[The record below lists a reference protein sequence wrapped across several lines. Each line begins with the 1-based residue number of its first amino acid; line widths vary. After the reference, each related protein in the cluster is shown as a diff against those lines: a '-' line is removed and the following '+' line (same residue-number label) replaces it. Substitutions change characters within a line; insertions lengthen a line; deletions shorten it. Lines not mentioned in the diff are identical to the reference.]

1 MKRGILFECGSCG
14 ARTLVDPLVFN
25 ARRKARAGLP
35 YPCLYCN
42 ADLNEH
48 GRRLE
53 LRETDNTK
61 RSKKQER
68 RVAVREGGHRQ
79 PGSGARDGFEGDV
92 RNVGKYR
99 GECKFTRAS
108 SYTLKL
114 ADLKKLEAQAG
125 SGELP
130 AFDVE
135 FQSESPAKRY
145 VIMPEWVY
153 ETLMHESGRRPDA

>member
-1 MKRGILFECGSCG
+1 MTKYKKFCTACQMIV
-14 ARTLVDPLVFN
+14 TVDNLAF
-25 ARRKARAGLP
+25 AAGRKARAGLTYRCP
-35 YPCLYCN
+35 SCG
-42 ADLNEH
+42 ADLYET
-48 GRRLE
+48 GKDVKIVI
-53 LRETDNTK
+53 TDNK
-61 RSKKQER
+61 RRSLNQER
-68 RVAVREGGHRQ
+68 RVAVREGGRRQ

-92 RNVGKYR
+92 RHVGKYR
-99 GECKFTRAS
+99 GECKFTRAA

-145 VIMPEWVY
+145 VILPEWAY
-153 ETLMHESGRRPDA
+153 ETLMHESGRRVDA

>member
-1 MKRGILFECGSCG
+1 MKGFIRVQCLGC
-14 ARTLVDPLVFN
+14 ARVNEVN
-25 ARRKARAGLP
+25 ALIYSLRKKERAGLT
-35 YPCLYCN
+35 YDCSYCGS
-42 ADLNEH
+42 DLLTV
-48 GRRLE
+48 GVVQKAAA
-53 LRETDNTK
+53 TDNTR

-108 SYTLKL
+108 SYSLKL

-145 VIMPEWVY
+145 VIMPEWAY
-153 ETLMHESGRRPDA
+153 ETLMVESGRREDA

>member
-1 MKRGILFECGSCG
+1 M
-14 ARTLVDPLVFN
+14 
-25 ARRKARAGLP
+25 
-35 YPCLYCN
+35 
-42 ADLNEH
+42 
-48 GRRLE
+48 
-53 LRETDNTK
+53 
-61 RSKKQER
+61 
-68 RVAVREGGHRQ
+68 AVREGGHRQ

-114 ADLKKLEAQAG
+114 ADLKKLEAQSG

-145 VIMPEWVY
+145 VIMPEWAY
-153 ETLMHESGRRPDA
+153 ETLMLESGRRTDA